1 MAIALRY
8 AARSDLGLGP
18 KSRNEDSGYA
28 GPNLLVL
35 ADGMGGHAA
44 GDVASSMIVGELAPL
59 DEEDVTADQAI
70 PLLLEALHA
79 ANAKLTRAMRENS
92 DLSGMGSTTIVV
104 LRTGNKLA
112 MAHIGDSRAFML
124 RGDTF
129 TQITKDHSFV
139 QQLIDEGRISKEDA
153 GHHPQRSVVTRVMTG
168 QPDDEPDTSLREAK
182 IGDRFL
188 LCSDGLSDFVGA
200 DVIEEIVREAR
211 TPDEAADRCIEV
223 ALKASTRDNVT
234 VIVAEVV
241 DADGDDLPTTV
252 PQVVGAAGKRM
263 RGRTRAIPTS
273 PAEKAAALSREAT
286 GRAEPDDDALELELA
301 EDGTR
306 SRRSKLVLRTVGVI
320 VVAAILSA
328 GGYAAWAWSQKQ
340 YFVAADA
347 GKVAIFR
354 GVSQDLGPI
363 SLSHVETPSDVL
375 VSDLPSDVQASVGN
389 TIPARDLVDALGKVT
404 ALRTE
409 AVRCQHLASTGTPC
423 GTTPTPMQST
433 VPTTP
438 PTTPSTTSPN
448 PTGPTQPTQPTLPT
462 QPGQQTQPTL
472 PTPLP
477 TAPRASTSFAT
488 PPAVAL
494 ATDRLAGVVT

>member
-70 PLLLEALHA
+70 PLLEEALHS
-79 ANAKLTRAMRENS
+79 ANAKLTKAMRENT
-92 DLSGMGSTTIVV
+92 DLAGMGSTTIVM

-129 TQITKDHSFV
+129 SQITKDHSFV
-139 QQLIDEGRISKEDA
+139 QQLIDEGRISKDEA

-188 LCSDGLSDFVGA
+188 MCSDGLSDFVGA
-200 DVIEEIVREAR
+200 DVIEEILREAR

-263 RGRTRAIPTS
+263 RNKTRAIPTS

-286 GRAEPDDDALELELA
+286 GRPHPDDDGLELA
-301 EDGTR
+301 EDK
-306 SRRSKLVLRTVGVI
+306 SRSKRSKVVRRTIGLVLVLAVLAG
-320 VVAAILSA
+320 

-340 YFVAADA
+340 YYVAADA
-347 GKVAIFR
+347 GHVAIFQ

-363 SLSHVETPSDVL
+363 RLSHVQSQSDVL
-375 VSDLPSDVQASVGN
+375 VSDLPTDVQGSVGN
-389 TIPARDLVDALGKVT
+389 TITARDLADAELKVA

-409 AVRCQHLASTGTPC
+409 AQRCQQIAAAGTPC
-423 GTTPTPMQST
+423 GTSPAPTPT
-433 VPTTP
+433 
-438 PTTPSTTSPN
+438 
-448 PTGPTQPTQPTLPT
+448 
-462 QPGQQTQPTL
+462 
-472 PTPLP
+472 TPLP
-477 TAPRASTSFAT
+477 TTPATPTTPAPTSPVPATPNPSVST
-488 PPAVAL
+488 PPAVA
-494 ATDRLAGVVT
+494 AAFSGVGA

>member
-59 DEEDVTADQAI
+59 DEEDVTADQAV
-70 PLLLEALHA
+70 PLLEEALHS

-92 DLSGMGSTTIVV
+92 DLTGMGSTTIVM

-129 TQITKDHSFV
+129 SQITKDHSFV
-139 QQLIDEGRISKEDA
+139 QQLIDEGRISREEA
-153 GHHPQRSVVTRVMTG
+153 GTHPQRSVVTRVMTG

-200 DVIEEIVREAR
+200 DVIEEILREAR
-211 TPDEAADRCIEV
+211 TPDDAADRCIEV

-241 DADGDDLPTTV
+241 DADGDDLPVTV
-252 PQVVGAAGKRM
+252 PQVVGAAAR
-263 RGRTRAIPTS
+263 RLPNRTRAIPTS
-273 PAEKAAALSREAT
+273 PAEKAAALSRAAT
-286 GRAEPDDDALELELA
+286 GRADHDDESGVELA
-301 EDGTR
+301 EGPTR
-306 SRRSKLVLRTVGVI
+306 SRRAKVVRRLIGVL
-320 VVAAILSA
+320 VVAAILCG
-328 GGYAAWAWSQKQ
+328 GGYAAYAWSQKQ
-340 YFVAADA
+340 FYVAVSN
-347 GKVAIFR
+347 GHVAIFR
-354 GVSQDLGPI
+354 GVSAELGPI
-363 SLSHVETPSDVL
+363 ALSRVESESEVR
-375 VSDLPSDVQASVGN
+375 VSDLPVDVQGSIDN
-389 TIPARDLVDALGKVT
+389 TIPARDLGDAEGKVDR
-404 ALRTE
+404 LRGE
-409 AVRCQHLASTGTPC
+409 AMRCQHLAVTGTPC
-423 GTTPTPMQST
+423 GTTPQPTPTTTPTPTPTPST
-433 VPTTP
+433 STPTTP
-438 PTTPSTTSPN
+438 TPTTPHPSTPAPRPSTTAKPAALPASP
-448 PTGPTQPTQPTLPT
+448 
-462 QPGQQTQPTL
+462 
-472 PTPLP
+472 
-477 TAPRASTSFAT
+477 A
-488 PPAVAL
+488 PPATWSAAV
-494 ATDRLAGVVT
+494 TTGVPA

>member
-1 MAIALRY
+1 
-8 AARSDLGLGP
+8 RSDLGLGP

-70 PLLLEALHA
+70 PLLEEALRS
-79 ANAKLTRAMRENS
+79 ANVKLTKAMHDNA
-92 DLSGMGSTTIVV
+92 DLTGMGSTTIVM

-129 TQITKDHSFV
+129 SQITKDHSFV
-139 QQLIDEGRISKEDA
+139 QQLVDEGRISKEDA

-188 LCSDGLSDFVGA
+188 LCSDGLSDFVGS
-200 DVIEEIVREAR
+200 DVIEEILREAG

-241 DADGDDLPTTV
+241 DADGDDLPSTV

-286 GRAEPDDDALELELA
+286 GRAEPDEDSLELA
-301 EDGTR
+301 EDRTR
-306 SRRSKLVLRTVGVI
+306 SRRAKIILRLVAAVVI
-320 VVAAILSA
+320 AAILGG

-340 YFVAADA
+340 YFVAADS
-347 GKVAIFR
+347 GRVAIYR

-363 SLSHVETPSDVL
+363 HLSHVESASDVR
-375 VSDLPSDVQASVGN
+375 VADLPSDVQGSVAN
-389 TIPARDLVDALGKVT
+389 TIPARDLTDAQSKVE
-404 ALRTE
+404 ALRAE
-409 AVRCQHLASTGTPC
+409 AVRCQQLAATGTPC
-423 GTTPTPMQST
+423 GTTPA
-433 VPTTP
+433 TT
-438 PTTPSTTSPN
+438 PTTPSTGSTSP
-448 PTGPTQPTQPTLPT
+448 T
-462 QPGQQTQPTL
+462 
-472 PTPLP
+472 PTPSTSSTP
-477 TAPRASTSFAT
+477 GVKPTTAPRPAT
-488 PPAVAL
+488 PTTPPPRAFSPATGSAL
-494 ATDRLAGVVT
+494 SEVTA

>member
-70 PLLLEALHA
+70 PLLEEALHS
-79 ANAKLTRAMRENS
+79 ANAKLTKAMRENS
-92 DLSGMGSTTIVV
+92 DLAGMGSTTIVM

-129 TQITKDHSFV
+129 SQITKDHSFV
-139 QQLIDEGRISKEDA
+139 QQLIDEGRISKDEA

-188 LCSDGLSDFVGA
+188 MCSDGLSDFVGA
-200 DVIEEIVREAR
+200 DVIEEILREAR
-211 TPDEAADRCIEV
+211 TPEEAADRCIEV

-263 RGRTRAIPTS
+263 RNKTRAIPTS

-286 GRAEPDDDALELELA
+286 GRPHPEDDGLELA
-301 EDGTR
+301 EDRTR
-306 SRRSKLVLRTVGVI
+306 SKRSKVVRRTLGLML
-320 VVAAILSA
+320 VVAVLAG

-340 YFVAADA
+340 YYVAADA
-347 GKVAIFR
+347 GHVAIFQ
-354 GVSQDLGPI
+354 GVSQDLGPVR
-363 SLSHVETPSDVL
+363 LSHVQSQSDVL
-375 VSDLPSDVQASVGN
+375 VADLPTDVQGSVGN
-389 TIPARDLVDALGKVT
+389 TITARDLADAELKIA

-409 AVRCQHLASTGTPC
+409 AQRCQQIAASGTPC
-423 GTTPTPMQST
+423 GTSPVPTPSAT
-433 VPTTP
+433 LPTTP
-438 PTTPSTTSPN
+438 PTSPPTSPVTPSPSVPA
-448 PTGPTQPTQPTLPT
+448 PGPS
-462 QPGQQTQPTL
+462 
-472 PTPLP
+472 TPKP
-477 TAPRASTSFAT
+477 SVTT
-488 PPAVAL
+488 PPAVA
-494 ATDRLAGVVT
+494 AAFSGVGA